1 MPFHFFYWLCM
12 LLFLFYCISFVYSFA
27 PNVREKWKMISYGS
41 IIATSEILLFSFWV
55 KNYAQYDKV
64 YGSIGGLMILFFL
77 IYLNAYFLLVGFE
90 INVSIY
96 SLKQSQNHKN
106 E

>member
-1 MPFHFFYWLCM
+1 
-12 LLFLFYCISFVYSFA
+12 
-27 PNVREKWKMISYGS
+27 MISYGS
-41 IIATSEILLFSFWV
+41 IIATSGILLSILIFSFWV

-77 IYLNAYFLLVGFE
+77 IYLNSYFLLIGFE

-96 SLKQSQNHKN
+96 SLKQSHKVTN
-106 E
+106 G